1 MVKKQNDLP
10 RALTECFENGH
21 QEQEAVK
28 KIIEEERSELRKKQ
42 EKNELTIQDFDYESK
57 VVESS
62 IKALKDKIV
71 EIATVLSGEFVVLDL
86 NRRISLRFSISV
98 IRKFISR

>member
-10 RALTECFENGH
+10 RSLTECFENGH
-21 QEQEAVK
+21 HEQEAVK

-42 EKNELTIQDFDYESK
+42 ERNELTILDFDNESN

-62 IKALKDKIV
+62 IKALKDTIL
-71 EIATVLSGEFVVLDL
+71 EISQVLSGEFVVLVL
-86 NRRISLRFSISV
+86 N
-98 IRKFISR
+98 